1 MESDKLYF
9 QPAPLVIAH
18 RGAADEVPENTL
30 PAFEMAIQRGADG
43 IEFDVRLTA
52 DGVPVVIHDA
62 RLERTTSGFGLVGD
76 LPLKALRKLDAGAWF
91 NRRYPGKSSAGNAGL
106 RVPLLAEVL
115 ALVRRL
121 QCQAW
126 LEIKGGGKVYP
137 GVEAKVL
144 EEIARAGVA
153 PLTSVISFN
162 VAALRRCRELDSTQA
177 LGISFTRPPLVI
189 RKAGLMGAVSVLP
202 HGVFTSERFIARA
215 HAAELKV
222 VTWGL
227 ELQGPM
233 RRRMLSGA
241 DGLITWSPGKAVK
254 LRDQIQNEMARSR
267 VRV

>member
-1 MESDKLYF
+1 
-9 QPAPLVIAH
+9 
-18 RGAADEVPENTL
+18 
-30 PAFEMAIQRGADG
+30 
-43 IEFDVRLTA
+43 
-52 DGVPVVIHDA
+52 
-62 RLERTTSGFGLVGD
+62 TTSGFGRVSD
-76 LPLKALRKLDAGAWF
+76 LPLKAIRKLDAGTWF
-91 NRRYPGKSSAGNAGL
+91 NRRYPGKSSVRNAGL

-115 ALVRRL
+115 DLVCSR

-126 LEIKGGGKVYP
+126 LEIKRGSKIYP
-137 GVEAKVL
+137 GIEGKVL
-144 EEIARAGVA
+144 EEVARAGVA
-153 PLTSVISFN
+153 PLTSVISFD
-162 VAALRRCRELDSTQA
+162 VTALRRCRQLDSKQA

-189 RKAGLMGAVSVLP
+189 RKAGLVGAACVLP